1 VLTGWDNFFTAE
13 AGASASLAGL
23 IFVGVSI
30 NITKIL
36 SIPRLPRRATQA
48 LMVLLMVLGVSL
60 FLLIPGQSLPEAGV
74 EVLLV
79 WLVGWVGNTR
89 VDLLN
94 YRETEKRYRGQYFL
108 VVVLDQLTLAFF
120 LFSGIALIYFG
131 ASGVY
136 LLVPASMLSFILSMT
151 DAWVLLVEINR

>member
-1 VLTGWDNFFTAE
+1 VLVGWDNFFTAE

-36 SIPRLPRRATQA
+36 ATPRLPRRATQA
-48 LMVLLMVLGVSL
+48 LMVLLMVLVVSL
-60 FLLIPGQSLPEAGV
+60 LLLIPSQSLLEVGA

-79 WLVGWVGNTR
+79 WIVGWTVNTR
-89 VDLLN
+89 VDFLN
-94 YRETEKRYRGQYFL
+94 FRETEKQYRRQYFL
-108 VVVLDQLTLAFF
+108 VALLDQLTLAFY
-120 LFSGIALIYFG
+120 LVSGIALVYYG
-131 ASGVY
+131 ENGVY
-136 LLVPASMLSFILSMT
+136 LLVPATILCFIQSMM